1 MGRARYRTHYNELR
15 RFALDVLPAVK
26 LGPAD
31 RWAVSLEWSDGW
43 TALVEKREADTLRLT
58 CRVGAVPVQY
68 YVGIATS
75 ARHFGGAQRY
85 LVCPHCR
92 RRCRVMRLVTAE
104 FRCQRCIGA
113 LYKSQSLGAADRALH
128 RYRTL
133 RARVQPGT
141 EDCHVSWFPRRPKR
155 MRRTTYQRIKA
166 QAWAALARYDELDD
180 VRLYR
185 LWNRLAPNFGGG

>member
-1 MGRARYRTHYNELR
+1 MGRDRCRVHFNELR

-43 TALVEKREADTLRLT
+43 TALVEKHEAATLRLT
-58 CRVGAVPVQY
+58 YRVGAAPVQY
-68 YVGIATS
+68 YVGITTS

-85 LVCPHCR
+85 LVCPRCR
-92 RRCRVMRLVTAE
+92 RRCRVMRLVLAE

-113 LYKSQSLGAADRALH
+113 LYKSQSLSAADRALH
-128 RYRTL
+128 RFRKL

-141 EDCHVSWFPRRPKR
+141 EDCQLYWFPRRPKR

-166 QAWAALARYDELDD
+166 QARAALARYDELDD